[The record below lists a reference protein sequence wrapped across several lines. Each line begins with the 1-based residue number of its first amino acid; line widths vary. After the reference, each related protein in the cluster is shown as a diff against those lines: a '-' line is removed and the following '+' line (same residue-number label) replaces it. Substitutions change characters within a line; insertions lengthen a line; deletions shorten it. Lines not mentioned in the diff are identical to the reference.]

1 MKDTLSILLVDDH
14 SVVRAGYRTLLIE
27 SDFIGE
33 VFEASSGEQA
43 CQQYLQCQPD
53 VVVMDLSMPGIGG
66 LETIK
71 RLKLRDENAKVLVFS
86 MYEEAVYVTRALQAG
101 AKGYITKRSA
111 PENMIHAVEQV
122 AKGKIYVE
130 KHLSQY
136 VTRTS
141 EISVLDQLKP
151 REFDLFCLLAKGM
164 TTREASEELALS
176 YKTAAN
182 YVTSIKSKL
191 NVRSHSEFTLLA
203 QQHGVISDTSIKS

>member
-1 MKDTLSILLVDDH
+1 MSQPLTVLLVDDH
-14 SVVRAGYRTLLIE
+14 AVVRAGYRVLLLD
-27 SDFIGE
+27 SDLIGE
-33 VFEASSGEQA
+33 VFEAGSGEQA
-43 CQQYLQCQPD
+43 CQLYLQCNPD

-71 RLKLRDENAKVLVFS
+71 RLKLRDDDAKVLVFS

-101 AKGYITKRSA
+101 AKGYITKRTA

-122 AKGKIYVE
+122 ASGKIYVE
-130 KHLSQY
+130 KHLSQL
-136 VTRTS
+136 VAKSS
-141 EISVLDQLKP
+141 EGSVLDQLKP

-182 YVTSIKSKL
+182 YVTSIKTKL
-191 NVRSHSEFTLLA
+191 NVRSHSELTLLA
-203 QQHGVISDTSIKS
+203 QQHGLISDATLSS

>member
-1 MKDTLSILLVDDH
+1 MNNPLTVLLVDDH
-14 SVVRAGYRTLLIE
+14 AVVRAGYRVLLMD
-27 SDFIGE
+27 SDLIGD
-33 VFEASSGEQA
+33 VYEASNGEQA
-43 CQQYLQCQPD
+43 CQLYLQCKPD

-71 RLKLRDENAKVLVFS
+71 RLRLRDDNAKVLVFS
-86 MYEEAVYVTRALQAG
+86 MYEEAIYVTRALQAG

-122 AKGKIYVE
+122 ARGKLFVE
-130 KHLSQY
+130 KQLSQF
-136 VTRTS
+136 VS
-141 EISVLDQLKP
+141 KSAAGSSVLDQLKP
-151 REFDLFCLLAKGM
+151 REFDLFCLLARGM

-191 NVRSHSEFTLLA
+191 NVRSHSEMTLLA
-203 QQHGVISDTSIKS
+203 QQHGLLSDARL

>member
-1 MKDTLSILLVDDH
+1 MMNEPLTVLLVDDH
-14 SVVRAGYRTLLIE
+14 AVVRAGYRVLLMD
-27 SDFIGE
+27 SDLIGD
-33 VFEASSGEQA
+33 VQEASSGEQA
-43 CQQYLQCQPD
+43 CQLYLQCKPD

-71 RLKLRDENAKVLVFS
+71 RLKLRDDEARVLVFS
-86 MYEEAVYVTRALQAG
+86 MYEEAIYVTRALQAG

-111 PENMIHAVEQV
+111 PENMIQAVEQV

-130 KHLSQY
+130 KHLSQF
-136 VTRTS
+136 VS
-141 EISVLDQLKP
+141 KSNEGSVLDQLKP

-182 YVTSIKSKL
+182 YVTSIKTKL
-191 NVRSHSEFTLLA
+191 NVRSHSELTLLA
-203 QQHGVISDTSIKS
+203 QQHGLISGTGL

>member
-1 MKDTLSILLVDDH
+1 MMNKPLTILLVDDH
-14 SVVRAGYRTLLIE
+14 AVVRAGYQALLIDSE
-27 SDFIGE
+27 TIGN
-33 VFEASSGEQA
+33 VHEASSGEQA
-43 CQQYLQCQPD
+43 CQLYMQCKPD

-71 RLKLRDENAKVLVFS
+71 RLKLRDEESKVLVFS
-86 MYEEAVYVTRALQAG
+86 MYEEQIYVTRALQAG

-130 KHLSQY
+130 KHLSKY
-136 VTRTS
+136 VS
-141 EISVLDQLKP
+141 KSAEESILDQLKP
-151 REFDLFCLLAKGM
+151 REFDLFCLLARGM

-191 NVRSHSEFTLLA
+191 NVRSHSELTLLA
-203 QQHGVISDTSIKS
+203 QQHGLISDTQL

>member
-1 MKDTLSILLVDDH
+1 MNKPLTVLLVDDH
-14 SVVRAGYRTLLIE
+14 AVVRAGYRVLLMDSE
-27 SDFIGE
+27 LIGD

-43 CQQYLQCQPD
+43 CQQYLQCNPD
-53 VVVMDLSMPGIGG
+53 VVIMDLSMPGIGG

-71 RLKLRDENAKVLVFS
+71 RLKLRDNDAKVLVFS
-86 MYEEAVYVTRALQAG
+86 MYEEAIYVARAIEAG

-122 AKGKIYVE
+122 ANGKIYVE
-130 KHLSQY
+130 KHLSQF
-136 VTRTS
+136 VSKST
-141 EISVLDQLKP
+141 EESVFDQLKP

-191 NVRSHSEFTLLA
+191 DIRSHSEMTLLA
-203 QQHGVISDTSIKS
+203 QQHGLISDASL